1 METAKKSFNTKI
13 YYDARKFKEN
23 SFENNI
29 NTINKLYLGLGLK
42 INEIPYIYVD
52 ENDNKNYLLANCFT
66 IKTIKE
72 KNKSDLMTKI
82 KEEEKTINYPI
93 SFLYNV
99 FFDNNTIFYLD
110 SNNQLNVYKFDKK
123 SLSIKKSMV
132 QIDERE
138 NQKNKLNKEDESS
151 SPNIS
156 SINDKPISLKIE
168 KNKVEIIMKKLEKI
182 NYNNDI
188 KKYYETLCD
197 ILEKDLNIN
206 LNLSYRKSLKGTLS
220 FIIKESDKIK
230 HICSIKT
237 IKYEIDGSGLIR
249 EKIKLQNGIITFKD
263 GINAINFAIKMKEGI
278 SYNNTFKSP
287 ILFKNFDE
295 EVIPANKV
303 LLFEFKSGFDIE
315 GLHKQFKERIEA
327 VNNFI
332 FNKDEK
338 PLYYIGIVNLN
349 SKNIDKLENYSN
361 YNFNDI
367 KDNMIIVATIDYNFF
382 GVDLSYEINEGY
394 LLIKKIDN
402 LENQISDLKNTMN
415 NLEKKFDDKIASFEE
430 KMDKNFDNL
439 LKEIKALHP
448 EHRFKITT
456 SEKNKNINNSEE
468 KKSDS

>member
-1 METAKKSFNTKI
+1 M
-13 YYDARKFKEN
+13 
-23 SFENNI
+23 
-29 NTINKLYLGLGLK
+29 
-42 INEIPYIYVD
+42 
-52 ENDNKNYLLANCFT
+52 
-66 IKTIKE
+66 
-72 KNKSDLMTKI
+72 
-82 KEEEKTINYPI
+82 
-93 SFLYNV
+93 
-99 FFDNNTIFYLD
+99 
-110 SNNQLNVYKFDKK
+110 
-123 SLSIKKSMV
+123 
-132 QIDERE
+132 
-138 NQKNKLNKEDESS
+138 
-151 SPNIS
+151 
-156 SINDKPISLKIE
+156 
-168 KNKVEIIMKKLEKI
+168 
-182 NYNNDI
+182 
-188 KKYYETLCD
+188 
-197 ILEKDLNIN
+197 
-206 LNLSYRKSLKGTLS
+206 NLSYQKSLKGTLS
-220 FIIKESDKIK
+220 FIIKESDEIK

-382 GVDLSYEINEGY
+382 NIDLSYEINEGY

-402 LENQISDLKNTMN
+402 LENQISDLKN
-415 NLEKKFDDKIASFEE
+415 KIASFEE
-430 KMDKNFDNL
+430 KMDKKFDNL
-439 LKEIKALHP
+439 LTEIKALHP

>member
-1 METAKKSFNTKI
+1 MEITIKSFNTKI

-72 KNKSDLMTKI
+72 KNTSDLTVKAN
-82 KEEEKTINYPI
+82 EEEKTIYYPI

-132 QIDERE
+132 QIDARE
-138 NQKNKLNKEDESS
+138 NQKNKLNKQDESS

-156 SINDKPISLKIE
+156 SISDKLISLKIE
-168 KNKVEIIMKKLEKI
+168 KNYVEIIMKKLEKI

-220 FIIKESDKIK
+220 FIIKESDEIK

-382 GVDLSYEINEGY
+382 NIDLSYEINEGY
-394 LLIKKIDN
+394 LLIKKIEN

>member
-1 METAKKSFNTKI
+1 M
-13 YYDARKFKEN
+13 
-23 SFENNI
+23 
-29 NTINKLYLGLGLK
+29 
-42 INEIPYIYVD
+42 
-52 ENDNKNYLLANCFT
+52 
-66 IKTIKE
+66 
-72 KNKSDLMTKI
+72 
-82 KEEEKTINYPI
+82 
-93 SFLYNV
+93 
-99 FFDNNTIFYLD
+99 
-110 SNNQLNVYKFDKK
+110 
-123 SLSIKKSMV
+123 
-132 QIDERE
+132 
-138 NQKNKLNKEDESS
+138 
-151 SPNIS
+151 
-156 SINDKPISLKIE
+156 
-168 KNKVEIIMKKLEKI
+168 
-182 NYNNDI
+182 
-188 KKYYETLCD
+188 
-197 ILEKDLNIN
+197 
-206 LNLSYRKSLKGTLS
+206 NLSYPKSLKGTLS
-220 FIIKESDKIK
+220 FIIKESDEIK

-249 EKIKLQNGIITFKD
+249 EKIKLQKGIITFKD

-415 NLEKKFDDKIASFEE
+415 NLEKKFDDKISDLNNKIASFEE
-430 KMDKNFDNL
+430 KMDKKFDNL
-439 LKEIKALHP
+439 LTEIKALHP
-448 EHRFKITT
+448 EYRFNKIAT

>member
-1 METAKKSFNTKI
+1 
-13 YYDARKFKEN
+13 
-23 SFENNI
+23 
-29 NTINKLYLGLGLK
+29 
-42 INEIPYIYVD
+42 
-52 ENDNKNYLLANCFT
+52 
-66 IKTIKE
+66 
-72 KNKSDLMTKI
+72 
-82 KEEEKTINYPI
+82 
-93 SFLYNV
+93 
-99 FFDNNTIFYLD
+99 
-110 SNNQLNVYKFDKK
+110 
-123 SLSIKKSMV
+123 
-132 QIDERE
+132 
-138 NQKNKLNKEDESS
+138 
-151 SPNIS
+151 
-156 SINDKPISLKIE
+156 
-168 KNKVEIIMKKLEKI
+168 
-182 NYNNDI
+182 
-188 KKYYETLCD
+188 
-197 ILEKDLNIN
+197 
-206 LNLSYRKSLKGTLS
+206 
-220 FIIKESDKIK
+220 
-230 HICSIKT
+230 
-237 IKYEIDGSGLIR
+237 
-249 EKIKLQNGIITFKD
+249 
-263 GINAINFAIKMKEGI
+263 MKEGI

-367 KDNMIIVATIDYNFF
+367 KDNMIIIATIDYNFF
-382 GVDLSYEINEGY
+382 NIDLSYEINEGY

-456 SEKNKNINNSEE
+456 SEKNKNINISEG

>member
-1 METAKKSFNTKI
+1 METTKKSFNTKI
-13 YYDARKFKEN
+13 YYDARKFKGN

-42 INEIPYIYVD
+42 INEVPYIYVD

-110 SNNQLNVYKFDKK
+110 LNNQLNVYKFDKN

-132 QIDERE
+132 QIDARE
-138 NQKNKLNKEDESS
+138 NQKNKLNKQDESS

-168 KNKVEIIMKKLEKI
+168 KNYVEIIMKKLEKI

-206 LNLSYRKSLKGTLS
+206 LNLSYQKSLKGTLS
-220 FIIKESDKIK
+220 FIIKESDEIR

-263 GINAINFAIKMKEGI
+263 GINAI
-278 SYNNTFKSP
+278 
-287 ILFKNFDE
+287 IL
-295 EVIPANKV
+295 
-303 LLFEFKSGFDIE
+303 
-315 GLHKQFKERIEA
+315 
-327 VNNFI
+327 
-332 FNKDEK
+332 
-338 PLYYIGIVNLN
+338 
-349 SKNIDKLENYSN
+349 
-361 YNFNDI
+361 
-367 KDNMIIVATIDYNFF
+367 
-382 GVDLSYEINEGY
+382 
-394 LLIKKIDN
+394 
-402 LENQISDLKNTMN
+402 
-415 NLEKKFDDKIASFEE
+415 
-430 KMDKNFDNL
+430 L
-439 LKEIKALHP
+439 LK
-448 EHRFKITT
+448 
-456 SEKNKNINNSEE
+456 
-468 KKSDS
+468 

>member
-1 METAKKSFNTKI
+1 
-13 YYDARKFKEN
+13 
-23 SFENNI
+23 
-29 NTINKLYLGLGLK
+29 
-42 INEIPYIYVD
+42 
-52 ENDNKNYLLANCFT
+52 
-66 IKTIKE
+66 
-72 KNKSDLMTKI
+72 
-82 KEEEKTINYPI
+82 
-93 SFLYNV
+93 
-99 FFDNNTIFYLD
+99 
-110 SNNQLNVYKFDKK
+110 
-123 SLSIKKSMV
+123 MV
-132 QIDERE
+132 QIDARE
-138 NQKNKLNKEDESS
+138 NQKNKLNKQDESS

-156 SINDKPISLKIE
+156 SISDKLISLKIE
-168 KNKVEIIMKKLEKI
+168 KNYVEIIMKKLEKI

-220 FIIKESDKIK
+220 FIIKESDEIK

-263 GINAINFAIKMKEGI
+263 GINAINFSIKMKEGI

-382 GVDLSYEINEGY
+382 NIDLSYEINEGY

-415 NLEKKFDDKIASFEE
+415 NLEKKFDDKISDLNNKIASFEE
-430 KMDKNFDNL
+430 KMDKKFDNL
-439 LKEIKALHP
+439 LTEIKALHP
-448 EHRFKITT
+448 EHRFNKIAT

>member
-1 METAKKSFNTKI
+1 
-13 YYDARKFKEN
+13 
-23 SFENNI
+23 
-29 NTINKLYLGLGLK
+29 
-42 INEIPYIYVD
+42 
-52 ENDNKNYLLANCFT
+52 
-66 IKTIKE
+66 
-72 KNKSDLMTKI
+72 
-82 KEEEKTINYPI
+82 
-93 SFLYNV
+93 
-99 FFDNNTIFYLD
+99 
-110 SNNQLNVYKFDKK
+110 
-123 SLSIKKSMV
+123 
-132 QIDERE
+132 
-138 NQKNKLNKEDESS
+138 
-151 SPNIS
+151 
-156 SINDKPISLKIE
+156 
-168 KNKVEIIMKKLEKI
+168 
-182 NYNNDI
+182 
-188 KKYYETLCD
+188 
-197 ILEKDLNIN
+197 
-206 LNLSYRKSLKGTLS
+206 
-220 FIIKESDKIK
+220 
-230 HICSIKT
+230 
-237 IKYEIDGSGLIR
+237 
-249 EKIKLQNGIITFKD
+249 
-263 GINAINFAIKMKEGI
+263 MKEGI

-332 FNKDEK
+332 FNKDGK

-382 GVDLSYEINEGY
+382 NIDLSYEINEGY
-394 LLIKKIDN
+394 LLIKKIEN

-415 NLEKKFDDKIASFEE
+415 NLEKKFDDNIASFEE

-448 EHRFKITT
+448 EHRFNKITT

>member
-52 ENDNKNYLLANCFT
+52 ENDNKNYVLANCFT
-66 IKTIKE
+66 I
-72 KNKSDLMTKI
+72 
-82 KEEEKTINYPI
+82 KTINYPI

-132 QIDERE
+132 QIDSRE
-138 NQKNKLNKEDESS
+138 NQKNKFNKEDESS

-156 SINDKPISLKIE
+156 SIDDEPISLKIE

-206 LNLSYRKSLKGTLS
+206 LNLSYQKSLKGTLS
-220 FIIKESDKIK
+220 FIIKESDEIR

-249 EKIKLQNGIITFKD
+249 EKIKLQKGIITFKD

-382 GVDLSYEINEGY
+382 NIDLSYEINEGY

-415 NLEKKFDDKIASFEE
+415 NLEKKFDDKISDLNNKIASFEE
-430 KMDKNFDNL
+430 KMDKKFDNL
-439 LKEIKALHP
+439 LTEIKALHP

>member
-1 METAKKSFNTKI
+1 M
-13 YYDARKFKEN
+13 
-23 SFENNI
+23 
-29 NTINKLYLGLGLK
+29 LM
-42 INEIPYIYVD
+42 V
-52 ENDNKNYLLANCFT
+52 NDNKNYLLANCFT

-99 FFDNNTIFYLD
+99 FFDNNIIFYLD
-110 SNNQLNVYKFDKK
+110 SNNQLNVYKFDKN

-132 QIDERE
+132 QIDARE
-138 NQKNKLNKEDESS
+138 NQKNEFNKEDESS

-156 SINDKPISLKIE
+156 SIDDEPISLKIE

-206 LNLSYRKSLKGTLS
+206 LNLSYQKSLKGTLS
-220 FIIKESDKIK
+220 FIIKESDEIK

-382 GVDLSYEINEGY
+382 NIDLSYEINEGY

-402 LENQISDLKNTMN
+402 LENKISDLN
-415 NLEKKFDDKIASFEE
+415 NKIASFEE
-430 KMDKNFDNL
+430 KMDKKFDNL

-448 EHRFKITT
+448 EHRFNKIAT
-456 SEKNKNINNSEE
+456 SEKNKNINISEE

>member
-1 METAKKSFNTKI
+1 
-13 YYDARKFKEN
+13 
-23 SFENNI
+23 
-29 NTINKLYLGLGLK
+29 
-42 INEIPYIYVD
+42 
-52 ENDNKNYLLANCFT
+52 
-66 IKTIKE
+66 
-72 KNKSDLMTKI
+72 MTKI

-93 SFLYNV
+93 SFLYKV

-110 SNNQLNVYKFDKK
+110 SNNQLNVYKFDKN
-123 SLSIKKSMV
+123 SLSIKKSLV
-132 QIDERE
+132 QIDARE
-138 NQKNKLNKEDESS
+138 NQKNKLNKQDESS

-156 SINDKPISLKIE
+156 SINDKPISLKNE

-197 ILEKDLNIN
+197 ILEKDLNVN
-206 LNLSYRKSLKGTLS
+206 LNLSYPKLLKGTLS
-220 FIIKESDKIK
+220 FIIKESDEIK

-249 EKIKLQNGIITFKD
+249 EKIKLQNGIFTFKD

-382 GVDLSYEINEGY
+382 NIDLSYEINEGY
-394 LLIKKIDN
+394 LLIKKIEN
-402 LENQISDLKNTMN
+402 LENQISDLKN
-415 NLEKKFDDKIASFEE
+415 KIASFEE
-430 KMDKNFDNL
+430 KMDKKFDNL
-439 LKEIKALHP
+439 LTEIKALHP
-448 EHRFKITT
+448 EHRFNKIAT

-468 KKSDS
+468 EKSDS

>member
-1 METAKKSFNTKI
+1 MEITIKSFNTKI

-132 QIDERE
+132 QIDARE
-138 NQKNKLNKEDESS
+138 NQKNKLNKQDESS
-151 SPNIS
+151 RPNIS
-156 SINDKPISLKIE
+156 SINDKPISLKNE

-188 KKYYETLCD
+188 KKYYETLCGV
-197 ILEKDLNIN
+197 LEKDLNVN
-206 LNLSYRKSLKGTLS
+206 LNLSYQKSLKGTLS
-220 FIIKESDKIK
+220 FIIKESDEIK

-287 ILFKNFDE
+287 ILFKNFNK

-382 GVDLSYEINEGY
+382 NIDLSYEINEGY

-402 LENQISDLKNTMN
+402 LENQISDLKN
-415 NLEKKFDDKIASFEE
+415 KIASFEE
-430 KMDKNFDNL
+430 KMDKKFDNL
-439 LKEIKALHP
+439 LTEIKALHP
-448 EHRFKITT
+448 EHRFNKIAT

>member
-1 METAKKSFNTKI
+1 METEKKSFNTKI

-72 KNKSDLMTKI
+72 KNKSDLTAKI
-82 KEEEKTINYPI
+82 KEEEKTIYYPI

-132 QIDERE
+132 QIDARE
-138 NQKNKLNKEDESS
+138 NQKNKLNKQDESS

-156 SINDKPISLKIE
+156 SISDKLISLKIE
-168 KNKVEIIMKKLEKI
+168 KNYVEIIMKKLEKI

-206 LNLSYRKSLKGTLS
+206 LNLSYQKSLKGTLS
-220 FIIKESDKIK
+220 FIIKESDEIK

-237 IKYEIDGSGLIR
+237 IKYEIDGCGLIR

-382 GVDLSYEINEGY
+382 NIDLSYEINEGY

-402 LENQISDLKNTMN
+402 LENQISDLKN
-415 NLEKKFDDKIASFEE
+415 KIASFEE
-430 KMDKNFDNL
+430 KMDKKFDNL
-439 LKEIKALHP
+439 LTEIKALHP